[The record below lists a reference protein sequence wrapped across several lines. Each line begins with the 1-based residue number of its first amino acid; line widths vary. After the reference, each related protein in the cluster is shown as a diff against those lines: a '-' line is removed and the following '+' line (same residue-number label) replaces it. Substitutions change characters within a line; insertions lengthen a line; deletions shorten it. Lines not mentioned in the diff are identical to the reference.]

1 MFDMKLYKHLCLAD
15 DRFIFCSKRKK
26 AIEVEFLFG
35 ALGPGT
41 EVKVTVSNVI
51 EYHDFLLQ

>member
-1 MFDMKLYKHLCLAD
+1 MQTFICLAD
-15 DRFIFCSKRKK
+15 NRFIFCSKRKK

-51 EYHDFLLQ
+51 EYHDLLLQ